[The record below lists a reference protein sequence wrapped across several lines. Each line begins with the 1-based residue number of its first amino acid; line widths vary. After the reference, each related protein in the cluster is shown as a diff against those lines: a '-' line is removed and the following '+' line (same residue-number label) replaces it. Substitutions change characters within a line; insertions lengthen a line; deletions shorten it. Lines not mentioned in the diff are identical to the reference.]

1 MKNMI
6 LLFIIGIIL
15 LLHSCATESSIKD
28 TFLLQPTDTYL
39 NFPIDEDTRLPK
51 YCLWTF
57 EDAGKEYLAFPN
69 GGKEILFY
77 DIESES
83 LLKKSE
89 YMFEGVDG
97 VGYIHSFSITDF
109 DHIYIP
115 SMNEPIIYETDTTSR
130 IRTKIRYGKT
140 DKGLHLLP
148 TEFCINSPMII
159 LGDHFYISQY
169 RNRGLGEKCL
179 TESPRGVMID
189 RITEKGI
196 ITPLKYIIPVENMQD
211 AHLLTSGDGG
221 SVCFDGENLVY
232 SYELIDTVYTLSTD
246 FSVIKKYPAKS
257 KFIEETKFEVVR
269 NATLEQKLKRICE
282 LPIYGNIIYDKYRDV
297 YYRFTFPEVE
307 MDKEKSYLDIFHSG
321 RKQFS
326 IIILDKNM
334 NIVGE
339 TLFPE
344 YTYNPNLVFI
354 RKDGL
359 YLSISHVK
367 RLDFDENTLRFQKI
381 ELVEM

>member
-1 MKNMI
+1 M
-6 LLFIIGIIL
+6 
-15 LLHSCATESSIKD
+15 
-28 TFLLQPTDTYL
+28 
-39 NFPIDEDTRLPK
+39 
-51 YCLWTF
+51 
-57 EDAGKEYLAFPN
+57 
-69 GGKEILFY
+69 
-77 DIESES
+77 
-83 LLKKSE
+83 
-89 YMFEGVDG
+89 
-97 VGYIHSFSITDF
+97 
-109 DHIYIP
+109 
-115 SMNEPIIYETDTTSR
+115 
-130 IRTKIRYGKT
+130 
-140 DKGLHLLP
+140 
-148 TEFCINSPMII
+148 
-159 LGDHFYISQY
+159 
-169 RNRGLGEKCL
+169 
-179 TESPRGVMID
+179 
-189 RITEKGI
+189 
-196 ITPLKYIIPVENMQD
+196 
-211 AHLLTSGDGG
+211 
-221 SVCFDGENLVY
+221 FDGENLVY

-354 RKDGL
+354 RKDG
-359 YLSISHVK
+359 
-367 RLDFDENTLRFQKI
+367 FT
-381 ELVEM
+381 